1 MHKYKGLI
9 LMLWIILNVC
19 CWAYIFGRVTDGAD
33 SHWSI
38 VFLVKTLEIGLFGAL
53 LVSSASNYD
62 DNE

>member
-38 VFLVKTLEIGLFGAL
+38 VFWVKTLEIWLFGML
-53 LVSSASNYD
+53 LVSITGED
-62 DNE
+62 DK